1 MDGTRYQRPIGEWA
15 HAGRAAWSSSA
26 SDVLRW
32 VWDNMVSSSL
42 TTEGGRAFMSNP
54 TLGVGQESNAYLVDF
69 EWAISRKVRTGTLKV
84 RGMT

>member
-1 MDGTRYQRPIGEWA
+1 MDGTRYQRPISGWV

-26 SDVLRW
+26 SGVLRW

-54 TLGVGQESNAYLVDF
+54 TSGIGQDQMRVSL
-69 EWAISRKVRTGTLKV
+69 TLNGQLEL
-84 RGMT
+84 RARPASTQ